1 VSASYQWGNISK
13 LQGCSIEMGQQ
24 QRAFAE
30 FQPKKQLCQLEN
42 ESEGAAEYHDM
53 TTSDGNGEWNLDAVG
68 NSGVR

>member
-1 VSASYQWGNISK
+1 
-13 LQGCSIEMGQQ
+13 MGQQ